1 MARWL
6 VTQRDRQFTANDLA
20 ELKKLAGEGQ
30 IGPGDMIQPPGAS
43 DWLYALELPELKGL
57 VKRDTSAYDDDFD
70 SRKGIPLGVVA
81 AVSLAIIAGG
91 GYFMYDYAQKLQ
103 AVDLEL
109 LGENGLQLTEMLVTA
124 ESGAQLFSDPE
135 GGAASATVAKN
146 DKVQL
151 LAKRKALQVK
161 GEPGKGRYQV
171 RTATGAEGWVDVDSV
186 VPAYFFADKDTRKDY
201 DPIYNADNYVFVK
214 NASWMQLPD
223 QRKNNI
229 TVFEFLLQNKSKFD
243 MTDVVLLAT
252 IKDKNDKVLETKEVK
267 IEGTIKR
274 FNGSMVGTL
283 QPERGDKEGVPRL
296 MTTSSFN
303 DLAKDDPD
311 MQMRWS
317 SGIEVQMDSTGFTEA
332 NIDLLQVRAVA
343 RKLTE

>member
-6 VTQRDRQFTANDLA
+6 VTQRDRQFTAKDLA

-43 DWLYALELPELKGL
+43 DWLYAIELPELKGL
-57 VKRDTSAYDDDFD
+57 VKRDTNAFDDDFE
-70 SRKGIPLGVVA
+70 SRKGVPMGVLVA
-81 AVSLAIIAGG
+81 AALAIIAGG
-91 GYFMYDYAQKLQ
+91 GYMMYDYAQKLQ

-109 LGENGLQLTEMLVTA
+109 LGENGLGLTEMLITA
-124 ESGAQLFSDPE
+124 EGGAQLYSEPE
-135 GGAASATVAKN
+135 GGSAGTAVPKN
-146 DKVQL
+146 EKVQL
-151 LAKRKALQVK
+151 LAKRKALKVEGQ
-161 GEPGKGRYQV
+161 PGSGRYQI
-171 RTATGAEGWVDVDSV
+171 RTATGSEGWVDVDAV

-243 MTDVVLLAT
+243 MTDVMLLAT
-252 IKDKNDKVLETKEVK
+252 IKDKNDKVLETKEVR

-283 QPERGDKEGVPRL
+283 QPEKGDKEGVPRL

-317 SGIEVQMDSTGFTEA
+317 SGIEVQMESDGFVEA

-343 RKLTE
+343 RKLDE